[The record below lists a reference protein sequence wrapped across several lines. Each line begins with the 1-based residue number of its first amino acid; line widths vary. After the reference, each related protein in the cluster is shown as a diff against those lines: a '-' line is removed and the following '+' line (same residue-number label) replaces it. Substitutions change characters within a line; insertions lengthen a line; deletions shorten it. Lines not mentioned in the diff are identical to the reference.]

1 MQLLVFL
8 LNVRLKVS
16 IQSVSVSAVYALSAS
31 VAFVAEVASETVII
45 GYLVQS
51 SIQYMM
57 DFRVADTPAYIADI
71 RLSI

>member
-8 LNVRLKVS
+8 LDVRLKVT
-16 IQSVSVSAVYALSAS
+16 IQSVSISAVNAFSPS
-31 VAFVAEVASETVII
+31 VAFIAEIASKTVII

-57 DFRVADTPAYIADI
+57 DLGVADTPAYIADI
-71 RLSI
+71 RLGV